1 MFSKPFINTV
11 TGRPSK
17 FSRVLAP
24 CSGEAQRSSLWRS
37 VPRDGSID
45 FSKVY
50 RWSHYMTNINY
61 AKWGL
66 REKEDSKFS
75 YDRCFRQA
83 VKAFFG
89 EMMTWYILDNGDN
102 SLLPDWYTTP
112 DHLWSSMRVNWRA
125 DHLSNC
131 NTAIEDKTKN
141 VNDPGIVLQYSSS
154 DRITRR
160 SANCHPILTGNVGP
174 NYFLNIL
181 EHRNV
186 NGDHQY
192 RIAAIVRGID
202 VYYNRDFE
210 YCGRKLVGPMKND
223 NEHKRQLTLEV
234 LRNCPGIKFYAPQR
248 AVKPRRVSF
257 GENTVIEIENICTGP
272 KYKFDEQK
280 KAEEM
285 PEIDFGY
292 SSP

>member
-17 FSRVLAP
+17 FSRILAP
-24 CSGEAQRSSLWRS
+24 CSGEAKRASLWRS

-45 FSKVY
+45 FDKVY
-50 RWSHYMTNINY
+50 RWCHYITTNNY
-61 AKWGL
+61 DKWSL
-66 REKEDSKFS
+66 RDSNLS
-75 YDRCFRQA
+75 YDRCLRQA
-83 VKAFFG
+83 TEAFFG
-89 EMMTWYILDNGDN
+89 EMMTWHILDNGDN

-112 DHLWSSMRVNWRA
+112 DDRWSSMQVSWRA

-141 VNDPGIVLQYSSS
+141 VRDPGIALQYSSN

-160 SANCHPILTGNVGP
+160 SANCHPVLTGNVGP

-186 NGDHQY
+186 NGNHQY
-192 RIAAIVRGID
+192 RVAAIVRGID

-210 YCGRKLVGPMKND
+210 YRGRKLVGPMKNG
-223 NEHKRQLTLEV
+223 NQHKKQLTLEV
-234 LRNCPGIKFYAPQR
+234 LRNCPGVTFYAPKR

-257 GENTVIEIENICTGP
+257 GENTVIEIENTCTGP
-272 KYKFDEQK
+272 KFKFDELK

-285 PEIDFGY
+285 PEMEFGY

>member
-1 MFSKPFINTV
+1 MFSKPFINTN

-17 FSRVLAP
+17 YSRVLAP

-50 RWSHYMTNINY
+50 RWCHYMSNINY

-66 REKEDSKFS
+66 REKKDSKFS

-210 YCGRKLVGPMKND
+210 YGGRKLVGPMKND